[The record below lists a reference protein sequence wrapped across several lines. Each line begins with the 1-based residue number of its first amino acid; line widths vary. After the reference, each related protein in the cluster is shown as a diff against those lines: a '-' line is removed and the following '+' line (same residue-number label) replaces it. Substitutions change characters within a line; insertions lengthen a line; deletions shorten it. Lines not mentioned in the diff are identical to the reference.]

1 MTFFILRRL
10 FQSVV
15 LLAVVSLLVFL
26 AVFAIG
32 NPVDILI
39 NFDATPEEITRIKR
53 QMGFHLPLW
62 QQYFVF
68 IGSALQGDFG
78 NSFINGAPALK
89 LVVERLPA
97 TLELAIAALL
107 VSVVAGIPLGLVAG
121 LRPRK
126 PSSQAIMAGSILGF
140 SSPSFWAALVLIL
153 VFGVQLGWLPTGG
166 RGETVDVLGVQLSF
180 LTADGLAH
188 MVLPTITFAL
198 YPTALAIRLT
208 RAGTREIVLLDFVRF
223 ARAKG
228 LSEKRVIFVHVLKNI
243 LVPIVTV
250 MGVQLGILISY
261 AVVTETI
268 FAWPGMG
275 KLIIDS
281 IYLVD
286 RPVMVAFLMFAVFI
300 FTLINLIVDITY
312 SFLDPR
318 IRISEL
324 R

>member
-1 MTFFILRRL
+1 MTIFILRRL

-140 SSPSFWAALVLIL
+140 SSPSFWVALVLIL

>member
-1 MTFFILRRL
+1 M
-10 FQSVV
+10 
-15 LLAVVSLLVFL
+15 
-26 AVFAIG
+26 
-32 NPVDILI
+32 
-39 NFDATPEEITRIKR
+39 
-53 QMGFHLPLW
+53 
-62 QQYFVF
+62 
-68 IGSALQGDFG
+68 
-78 NSFINGAPALK
+78 
-89 LVVERLPA
+89 
-97 TLELAIAALL
+97 
-107 VSVVAGIPLGLVAG
+107 
-121 LRPRK
+121 
-126 PSSQAIMAGSILGF
+126 
-140 SSPSFWAALVLIL
+140 
-153 VFGVQLGWLPTGG
+153 
-166 RGETVDVLGVQLSF
+166 
-180 LTADGLAH
+180 
-188 MVLPTITFAL
+188 
-198 YPTALAIRLT
+198 
-208 RAGTREIVLLDFVRF
+208 RF